1 MIARLIKHIKKKK
14 RENIYMRECDM
25 LSHSNRTVA
34 KIIATK
40 TWVENDKSLSILRSG
55 YKDNPIIWCKP
66 ILRYIVNGVTYETK
80 YLYIPQDGILSDYL
94 VISYNPK
101 DPNRIEVI
109 GSLVKDSPYIN
120 TKL

>member
-1 MIARLIKHIKKKK
+1 
-14 RENIYMRECDM
+14 M

-40 TWVENDKSLSILRSG
+40 TWVENDKSLSILRGG

-66 ILRYIVNGVTYETK
+66 TLRYIVNGVTYETK

-94 VISYNPK
+94 VISYDSE
-101 DPNRIEVI
+101 DPNKIEVI